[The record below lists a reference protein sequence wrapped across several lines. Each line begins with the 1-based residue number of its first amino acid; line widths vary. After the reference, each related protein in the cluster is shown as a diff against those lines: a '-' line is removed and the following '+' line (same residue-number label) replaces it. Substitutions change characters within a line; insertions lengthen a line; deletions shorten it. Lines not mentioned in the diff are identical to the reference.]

1 MTIGEKI
8 AQARKNKGITGEE
21 LGELVGVSKGVIWKI
36 ENDALKGGPSP
47 ERVVKIS
54 SALGDHSILLHY
66 LEENPVYRAIIPRI
80 FPDLNNIRRDP
91 AIIFSRFAD
100 EAGEAMEAAR
110 ILAQIFSNANPEKTP
125 NFEKVFKANM
135 EQIVDVQ
142 RCAEILFI
150 GLIHAGVMTDVDQR
164 DIYAQQQQKCV
175 ERGHHNPE
183 IQEAM

>member
-1 MTIGEKI
+1 MTFGEKVRNS
-8 AQARKNKGITGEE
+8 RKNKGLT
-21 LGELVGVSKGVIWKI
+21 LHDFADVVGMSAAWVSKV
-36 ENDALKGGPSP
+36 ETGGSDFIPNP
-47 ERVVKIS
+47 EIVVKLS
-54 SALGDHSILLHY
+54 EKLNDHSILLHY

-100 EAGEAMEAAR
+100 EAGEAMESAR

-125 NFEKVFKANM
+125 NFEAVFKANM

-175 ERGHHNPE
+175 ERGHHNQE
-183 IQEAM
+183 IQEAV

>member
-1 MTIGEKI
+1 MGFGNKVHES
-8 AQARKNKGITGEE
+8 RKLFGISGEE
-21 LGELVGVSKGVIWKI
+21 LGRRVGISKAVISRI
-36 ENDALKGGPSP
+36 ENDSLKGGPSP
-47 ERVVKIS
+47 DVVVKI
-54 SALGDHSILLHY
+54 ANELNDHSILLHY

-91 AIIFSRFAD
+91 AIIFSRFAA

-164 DIYAQQQQKCV
+164 DIYAKQQQKCI
-175 ERGHHNPE
+175 ENGHHNPE
-183 IQEAM
+183 IQEAV

>member
-8 AQARKNKGITGEE
+8 LKARKSKGLTGEE
-21 LGELVGVSKGVIWKI
+21 LGNRVGLSKGAVWKV
-36 ENDALKGGPSP
+36 ENDSLKGGPQP
-47 ERVVKIS
+47 ELVVKVAN
-54 SALGDHSILLHY
+54 ALGDNTILLHY

-100 EAGEAMEAAR
+100 EAGEAIEAAR
-110 ILAQIFSNANPEKTP
+110 ILSQIFSNANPENTP
-125 NFEKVFKANM
+125 NFEAVFKANM

-142 RCAEILFI
+142 RCAEILFV

-164 DIYAQQQQKCV
+164 VKARRK
-175 ERGHHNPE
+175 
-183 IQEAM
+183 